1 MNVKWVYWKRATI
14 LSGILVLLALAW
26 WPQSESPTP
35 GPTGIIAPA
44 SPDQLPAAV
53 IRPRPVRR
61 PVPHVEW
68 ETPQSFLASEEW
80 KRSRPEAE
88 YVYVLDTSDCYGL
101 LLQAAMDAVPNPDTS
116 HLGGCAG
123 ATPLH
128 KANTP
133 GQVQALLD
141 AGADVNAQDK
151 YGNSVLHSHAVRHS
165 GTEDSLAIMDLL
177 LENGADPR
185 LENEHGEA
193 PWKLAFLHSNV
204 APGHLVAHEGIVRE
218 AADQGLTIEDYLAVN
233 PHKQARLDEL
243 MQGYLV
249 EALIQRRLL
258 AAAVASAPVVASR

>member
-1 MNVKWVYWKRATI
+1 MSMKWIYWKRATV

-26 WPQSESPTP
+26 WPQSESRTP
-35 GPTGIIAPA
+35 NPPGIITPA
-44 SPDQLPAAV
+44 RPDQLPASDA
-53 IRPRPVRR
+53 RARPVRR
-61 PVPHVEW
+61 PVPNLEFEMH
-68 ETPQSFLASEEW
+68 PSLLDSE
-80 KRSRPEAE
+80 KRQRPRPEAE
-88 YVYVLDTSDCYGL
+88 YVYMPDTSNCYGL
-101 LLQAAMDAVPNPDTS
+101 LLQAAMDGVPNPDTS
-116 HLGGCAG
+116 PVGDCAG

-141 AGADVNAQDK
+141 AGADVNAQDE
-151 YGNSVLHSHAVRHS
+151 YGNSVLHSHAVPLP
-165 GTEDSLAIMDLL
+165 GTEDALAIIDLL

-193 PWKLAFLHSNV
+193 PWKVALLHSNV
-204 APGHLVAHEGIVRE
+204 APGHVVTHERIARE
-218 AADQGLTIEDYLAVN
+218 AADQGLTVEDYLAVN
-233 PHKQARLDEL
+233 SNMQARLDEL

>member
-1 MNVKWVYWKRATI
+1 MSVKWVYWKRATV
-14 LSGILVLLALAW
+14 LSGILVLLFLTW
-26 WPQSESPTP
+26 WPQSESLTP
-35 GPTGIIAPA
+35 SPPDIIAPA
-44 SPDQLPAAV
+44 RPDQLPAAV
-53 IRPRPVRR
+53 IRPRPIRR
-61 PVPHVEW
+61 PMSHLEF
-68 ETPQSFLASEEW
+68 ETNPSLLESE
-80 KRSRPEAE
+80 KRQRPRPEAE
-88 YVYVLDTSDCYGL
+88 YVYVADTSDCYGL
-101 LLQAAMDAVPNPDTS
+101 LLQAAMDGVPNPDTS

-141 AGADVNAQDK
+141 AGADVNVQDK

-165 GTEDSLAIMDLL
+165 GTEDSLAIIDLL

-193 PWKLAFLHSNV
+193 PWKVARLHSNV
-204 APGHLVAHEGIVRE
+204 VPGHLVTHERIVRE
-218 AADQGLTIEDYLAVN
+218 AADQGLTIENYLAVN
-233 PHKQARLDEL
+233 PQQQARLDEL

-258 AAAVASAPVVASR
+258 AAAVASTPVVASR